1 MSQAPDHGLFSLLP
15 EKRKPW
21 WEFALSTGIQGLAV
35 FVAIWIAVM
44 HPQVLSPTHD
54 YHYFQLV
61 STPPP
66 VNHQPAPARVIK
78 PMIAEVKLPVPEA
91 LHVAAP
97 VIKTKVQPEIAPA
110 PPKIEIAK
118 KDVPV
123 APATPVIPKR
133 PVEINTFSTGS
144 SQTPTIAK
152 APSQVQ
158 TGGFGDPKGVPE
170 RSNNT
175 APVNIARMGAF
186 DAPAG
191 PGAGNGTAGA
201 KGVRGVVASA
211 GFGNG
216 TAIGDNANANR
227 GPVRQS
233 GFGDAQQATVTH
245 AKPVENVAAMTPAEI
260 LAKPTPAY
268 TDEAKKLRIEGEVLL
283 EVVFESSGK
292 LRVLRVVRGLGH
304 GLDENA
310 IHAAEQIRFK
320 PAVKDGQPAD
330 SSGVLHVVFQLA

>member
-21 WEFALSTGIQGLAV
+21 WEFALSTGVQGLAV
-35 FVAIWIAVM
+35 FVAVWIAVM

-66 VNHQPAPARVIK
+66 VNHQPAPVRVIK
-78 PMIAEVKLPVPEA
+78 PVIAEVKLPVPEA

-97 VIKTKVQPEIAPA
+97 VIKPRVNPEIAPT
-110 PPKIEIAK
+110 PPKIELAN

-123 APATPVIPKR
+123 APVAPLIPRR
-133 PVEINTFSTGS
+133 PVETNTFPTGS

-175 APVNIARMGAF
+175 EPVNIARTGSF

-191 PGAGNGTAGA
+191 PGAGNGTAGS

-211 GFGNG
+211 GFGSG
-216 TAIGDNANANR
+216 TAISDNANSNR
-227 GPVRQS
+227 GPVRQA
-233 GFGDAQQATVTH
+233 GFGDAEAPPATRTKTVETV
-245 AKPVENVAAMTPAEI
+245 AKMTPAEI

>member
-1 MSQAPDHGLFSLLP
+1 
-15 EKRKPW
+15 
-21 WEFALSTGIQGLAV
+21 
-35 FVAIWIAVM
+35 M

-61 STPPP
+61 NAPPP
-66 VNHQPAPARVIK
+66 VNHQPAPVRVVK
-78 PMIAEVKLPVPEA
+78 PLIAEVKLPVPEA

-97 VIKTKVQPEIAPA
+97 AIKPRVQPEIAPV
-110 PPKIEIAK
+110 PPKIEMAK

-133 PVEINTFSTGS
+133 PVEINTFSTGN

-175 APVNIARMGAF
+175 APVNIARMGSF

-216 TAIGDNANANR
+216 TAISDNANANR
-227 GPVRQS
+227 GPVRQA
-233 GFGDAQQATVTH
+233 GFGDAQQVAINH
-245 AKPVENVAAMTPAEI
+245 AKPVETAAAMTPAEI